1 VVLSGSGFGASQGNS
16 VVRLNGGLVTITGWS
31 DTSINITIP
40 SAATSGPLAVFV
52 AHSMTASNA
61 RTFSVLP
68 APWVEQGVGVVGVP
82 GAANYAGGVFTVK
95 GSGQQIWATAD
106 GFHYAYQS
114 LSGDGTIVA
123 RVGSLTGGGSTQGAG
138 VMIRETLEANSKHAH
153 VAFSQAQIFFTRRA
167 TTGGTTSSQTLTG
180 QTLPR
185 WVKLTRTGNTFTG
198 YASTDGVSW
207 VQVGTSQTVSMT
219 ATVYIGLAVSA
230 GSNPMLATATFDNV
244 SP

>member
-1 VVLSGSGFGASQGNS
+1 
-16 VVRLNGGLVTITGWS
+16 
-31 DTSINITIP
+31 
-40 SAATSGPLAVFV
+40 
-52 AHSMTASNA
+52 MTTSNA

-68 APWVEQGVGVVGVP
+68 APWVEQGVGVVGTP
-82 GAANYAGGVFTVK
+82 GTANYASGVFTVK
-95 GSGQQIWATAD
+95 GSGQQIWSTAD

-123 RVGSLTGGGSTQGAG
+123 RVGILTGGGSTQSAG

-153 VAFSQAQIFFTRRA
+153 VAFSQAKVFFTNRA
-167 TTGGTTSSQTLTG
+167 TTGGTTSSQTLNS

-185 WVKLTRTGNTFTG
+185 WVKLTRSGNSFTAH
-198 YASTDGVSW
+198 ASADGVSW

-230 GSNPMLATATFDNV
+230 GNNPSLATSTFDNV